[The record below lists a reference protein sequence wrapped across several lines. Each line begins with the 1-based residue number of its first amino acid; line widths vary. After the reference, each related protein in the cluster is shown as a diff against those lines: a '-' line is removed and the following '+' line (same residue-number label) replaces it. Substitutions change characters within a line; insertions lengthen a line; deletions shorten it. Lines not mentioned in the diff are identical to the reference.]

1 MKEYL
6 KIIDDFLQMK
16 LEFNDFYS
24 AFNDLYAS
32 DSTSNLPDGQFQ
44 FIDEIN
50 EQLFF
55 VGKNPSD
62 VERKEHNYL
71 DDEQFRDW
79 LEKLKQKNEALWVG

>member
-6 KIIDDFLQMK
+6 KLIDDFLQKK
-16 LEFNDFYS
+16 LEFTDFYS
-24 AFNDLYAS
+24 AFNILYAS
-32 DSTSNLPDGQFQ
+32 DSTSSLPDRQFQ

-55 VGKNPSD
+55 VGENPSD

-71 DDEQFRDW
+71 DDDQFRDW
-79 LEKLKQKNEALWVG
+79 LGKLKQKNETLWSA